1 MTIDDKF
8 INKQVQLFMCLKR
21 VEIIRKSL
29 QGCEMTVITFEN
41 IQKQLPEVLYKKAV
55 LLKLLQYS
63 HDEQEN
69 SCIGVSLKFIILQ
82 NF

>member
-29 QGCEMTVITFEN
+29 QGCEMPVISFQN
-41 IQKQLPEVLYKKAV
+41 IQKQPPEVFYKKAV
-55 LLKLLQYS
+55 LLKFSQYS
-63 HDEQEN
+63 QDKQEN
-69 SCIGVSLKFIILQ
+69 TCIGVSLKFRLLQ

>member
-1 MTIDDKF
+1 MTIGDKF
-8 INKQVQLFMCLKR
+8 INKRVQLFMCLKR

-41 IQKQLPEVLYKKAV
+41 IQKQLPEVFYKKAV

-63 HDEQEN
+63 QDEQEN
-69 SCIGVSLKFIILQ
+69 TCIGVSLKFRILQ